1 MNNDKQQ
8 ILAILDEIT
17 YLLELKGENVFKISA
32 FKKAYSIISGIQED
46 LYKLYESGQLAQMKG
61 IGKGILSVI
70 ADYFNLGYSTALR
83 EIKTEVPE
91 GLIEI
96 NKLRGLGP
104 KKAIQLYFE
113 FGITNIS
120 KLESFC
126 LSGDITKIKGFTDAS
141 AEKLIESIRLYKQNQ
156 NFIRSDVAGVLVDEI
171 LGIFDAFPEVEEYSV
186 TGEFRRNMEVIST
199 LEFVIMTEAPEP
211 VLHELRVLLDVPDLN
226 YSKPSSFADKIDII
240 VHCETN
246 NNDYCL
252 TLYRTTGSEEFIQ
265 KYNLQDISTQG
276 LFSEDDV
283 FKRFKLPYFN
293 PEMREEELLPFVDD
307 ARFKTSDLKLQDFK
321 GCFHFHTNF
330 SDGANT
336 LSEMVFAGLAMGYK
350 YFAVCDHSKASFQAS
365 GMWEDK
371 VFKQK
376 EVISAVAAEHKTT
389 IFHGIEADILRDGS
403 LDYGDEFLIN
413 FDFVVASIHS
423 RFSLNK
429 DEMTARILRA
439 VENPH
444 TDVLGHPSGRILLER
459 PEFEADYDKIIDACR
474 ANNVAIEINASA
486 YRLDLDWRRIF
497 KARDKNCLFSINP
510 DAHSTTQLNSV
521 RYGIKI
527 ARKAGM
533 KSSEVINCYDL
544 ETFRT
549 FLRRKK

>member
-1 MNNDKQQ
+1 MNDDKQQ
-8 ILAILDEIT
+8 ILAIIDEIT

-46 LYKLYESGQLAQMKG
+46 LSQLYESGQLAQVKG

-70 ADYFNLGYSTALR
+70 ADYFNLGYSAALR

-96 NKLRGLGP
+96 NKIRGLGP

-120 KLESFC
+120 KLENFC
-126 LSGDITKIKGFTDAS
+126 TSGEITKVKGFTEAS

-156 NFIRSDVAGVLVDEI
+156 NFIRLDVAGILVDEI
-171 LGIFDAFPEVEEYSV
+171 LGIFAAFPEIEEFSV
-186 TGEFRRNMEVIST
+186 TGEYRRNLEVIST
-199 LEFVIMTEAPEP
+199 LEFVIMTQEP
-211 VLHELRVLLDVPDLN
+211 QSVLSELRMLLEVPDLE
-226 YSKPSSFADKIDII
+226 YSMPSSFADKINII
-240 VHCETN
+240 VHCESN

-252 TLYRTTGSEEFIQ
+252 TLYRTTGSEDFIQ
-265 KYNLQDISTQG
+265 RYNIQDINTNG
-276 LFSEDDV
+276 LFSEHDV
-283 FKRFKLPYFN
+283 FKRFNLPYFN
-293 PEMREEELLPFVDD
+293 PEMREKELLPFVNDE
-307 ARFKTSDLKLQDFK
+307 RFLASDLKLSDFK

-336 LSEMVFAGLAMGYK
+336 LSEMVFAGLAMGYE

-389 IFHGIEADILRDGS
+389 IFHGIEADILRDGT
-403 LDYGDEFLIN
+403 LDYGDEFLNN

-429 DEMTARILRA
+429 EDMTARIIRA

-459 PEFEADYDKIIDACR
+459 PEFEADFDKIIDACC
-474 ANNVAIEINASA
+474 ANDVAIEMNAST

-497 KARDKNCLFSINP
+497 KARDKNCIFSINP
-510 DAHSTTQLNSV
+510 DAHSTTQLGSV
-521 RYGIKI
+521 RYGIKV

-549 FLRRKK
+549 FLGRK

>member
-1 MNNDKQQ
+1 MNDDKQQ
-8 ILAILDEIT
+8 ILAIIDEIT

-46 LYKLYESGQLAQMKG
+46 LSQLYESGRLAQMKG

-70 ADYFNLGYSTALR
+70 ADHFNLGYSTALR
-83 EIKTEVPE
+83 EIKAEVPE

-96 NKLRGLGP
+96 NKIRGLGP

-120 KLESFC
+120 KLENFC
-126 LSGDITKIKGFTDAS
+126 TSGEITKVKGFTDSS

-156 NFIRSDVAGVLVDEI
+156 NFIRLDVAGILVDEI
-171 LGIFDAFPEVEEYSV
+171 LGIFAAFPEVEEFSV
-186 TGEFRRNMEVIST
+186 TGEYRRNMEVISK
-199 LEFVIMTEAPEP
+199 LEFVIMTEEPES
-211 VLHELRVLLDVPDLN
+211 VLFELRTLLDVPDLE
-226 YSKPSSFADKIDII
+226 YSIPSSFADKINII
-240 VHCETN
+240 VHCESN

-252 TLYRTTGSEEFIQ
+252 TLYRTTGSEEFVQ
-265 KYNLQDISTQG
+265 KYNIHDINTKG
-276 LFSEDDV
+276 LFSEHDV
-283 FKRFKLPYFN
+283 FKRFKLPYFT
-293 PEMREEELLPFVDD
+293 PEMREKELLPLVNDE
-307 ARFKTSDLKLQDFK
+307 RFLNSDLKLSDFK
-321 GCFHFHTNF
+321 GCFHFHTNY

-336 LSEMVFAGLAMGYK
+336 LSEMIFAGLAMGYE

-376 EVISAVAAEHKTT
+376 EVISAVATEHKTT
-389 IFHGIEADILRDGS
+389 IFHGIEADILRDGT
-403 LDYGDEFLIN
+403 LDYGDDFLKN

-423 RFSLNK
+423 RFSLDK
-429 DEMTARILRA
+429 DEMTARIIRA

-459 PEFEADYDKIIDACR
+459 PEFEADFDKIIDACC

-497 KARDKNCLFSINP
+497 QARDKNCIFSINP
-510 DAHSTTQLNSV
+510 DAHSTTQLSNV
-521 RYGIKI
+521 RYGIKV

-544 ETFRT
+544 DSFKS
-549 FLRRKK
+549 FLRRK

>member
-1 MNNDKQQ
+1 MNDDKQQ
-8 ILAILDEIT
+8 ILAIIDEIT

-46 LYKLYESGQLAQMKG
+46 LSQLFESGQLAQVKG
-61 IGKGILSVI
+61 IGKGILYVI
-70 ADYFNLGYSTALR
+70 ADYFNLGYSAALR

-96 NKLRGLGP
+96 NKIRGLGP

-120 KLESFC
+120 KLENFC
-126 LSGDITKIKGFTDAS
+126 TSAEITKVKGFTEAS
-141 AEKLIESIRLYKQNQ
+141 AEKLIESITLYKQNQ
-156 NFIRSDVAGVLVDEI
+156 NFIRLDVAGILVDEI
-171 LGIFDAFPEVEEYSV
+171 LGIFSAFPEIEEFSV
-186 TGEFRRNMEVIST
+186 TGEYRRNLEVIST
-199 LEFVIMTEAPEP
+199 LEFVIMTQEP
-211 VLHELRVLLDVPDLN
+211 LSVLSELRMLLDVPDLE
-226 YSKPSSFADKIDII
+226 YSMPSSYADKINII
-240 VHCETN
+240 VHCESN

-252 TLYRTTGSEEFIQ
+252 TLYRTTGSEDFIQ
-265 KYNLQDISTQG
+265 RYNIQDINTNG
-276 LFSEDDV
+276 LFSEHDV
-283 FKRFKLPYFN
+283 FKRFNLPYFN
-293 PEMREEELLPFVDD
+293 PEMREKELLPLIDD
-307 ARFKTSDLKLQDFK
+307 ERFLASDLKLSDFK

-336 LSEMVFAGLAMGYK
+336 LSEMVFAGLAMGYE

-389 IFHGIEADILRDGS
+389 IFHGIEADILRDGT
-403 LDYGDEFLIN
+403 LDYGDEFLNN

-429 DEMTARILRA
+429 EDMTARIIRA

-459 PEFEADYDKIIDACR
+459 PEFEADFDKIIDACC
-474 ANNVAIEINASA
+474 ANNVAIEINAST

-497 KARDKNCLFSINP
+497 KARDKNCIFSINP
-510 DAHSTTQLNSV
+510 DAHSTTQLGSV
-521 RYGIKI
+521 RYGIKV
-527 ARKAGM
+527 AGKAGM

-549 FLRRKK
+549 FLGRK

>member
-1 MNNDKQQ
+1 MNDDKQQ
-8 ILAILDEIT
+8 ILAIIDEIT

-32 FKKAYSIISGIQED
+32 FKKAYSIISGVQED
-46 LYKLYESGQLAQMKG
+46 LSQLFESGQLAQMKG

-70 ADYFNLGYSTALR
+70 ADHFNLGYSTALR

-96 NKLRGLGP
+96 NKIRGLGP

-126 LSGDITKIKGFTDAS
+126 TSGEITKVKGFTEAS

-156 NFIRSDVAGVLVDEI
+156 NFIRLDVAGVLVDEI
-171 LGIFDAFPEVEEYSV
+171 LGIFADFPEVEEYSV
-186 TGEFRRNMEVIST
+186 TGEYRRNMEVIST
-199 LEFVIMTEAPEP
+199 LEFVIMTLEPES
-211 VLHELRVLLDVPDLN
+211 VLHELRILLDVPDLE
-226 YSKPSSFADKIDII
+226 YSKASSFADKINII
-240 VHCETN
+240 VHCESN

-252 TLYRTTGSEEFIQ
+252 TLYRTTGSKDFIQ
-265 KYNLQDISTQG
+265 KYNLAEINTKG
-276 LFSEDDV
+276 LYSEHDV
-283 FKRFKLPYFN
+283 FKRLTLPYFN
-293 PEMREEELLPFVDD
+293 PEMREQELLPFVNDE
-307 ARFKTSDLKLQDFK
+307 RFLNSDLKLSDFK

-330 SDGANT
+330 SDGSNT
-336 LSEMVFAGLAMGYK
+336 LSEMVFAGLAMGYQ

-376 EVISAVAAEHKTT
+376 EVISAVAIEHKTT
-389 IFHGIEADILRDGS
+389 VFHGIEADILRDGT
-403 LDYGDEFLIN
+403 LDYGDEFLKN

-429 DEMTARILRA
+429 EEMTARIIRA

-459 PEFEADYDKIIDACR
+459 PEFEADFDKIIDACC
-474 ANNVAIEINASA
+474 ANDVAIEINAST

-497 KARDKNCLFSINP
+497 TARDKNCRFSINP
-510 DAHSTTQLNSV
+510 DAHSTTQLGSV
-521 RYGIKI
+521 RYGIKV

-544 ETFRT
+544 ESFRT
-549 FLRRKK
+549 FLGRK

>member
-126 LSGDITKIKGFTDAS
+126 LSGEITKIKGFTDAS
-141 AEKLIESIRLYKQNQ
+141 AEKLVESIRLYKQNQ
-156 NFIRSDVAGVLVDEI
+156 NFIRLDVAGVLVDEI

-293 PEMREEELLPFVDD
+293 PEMREKELLPFVDD

-376 EVISAVAAEHKTT
+376 EVISAVAAEHKIT

>member
-1 MNNDKQQ
+1 MNEDKQQ

-17 YLLELKGENVFKISA
+17 YLFELKGENVFKISA
-32 FKKAYSIISGIQED
+32 FKKAYSIISGIQAD
-46 LYKLYESGQLAQMKG
+46 LSHLYESGQLAQMKG

-83 EIKTEVPE
+83 EIKAEVPE

-96 NKLRGLGP
+96 NKIRGLGP

-113 FGITNIS
+113 FGITSVS
-120 KLESFC
+120 KLENFC
-126 LSGDITKIKGFTDAS
+126 NSGEITKVKGFTEAS

-156 NFIRSDVAGVLVDEI
+156 NFIRLDVAGFLVDEI
-171 LGIFDAFPEVEEYSV
+171 LGIFATFPEVEEYSV

-199 LEFVIMTEAPEP
+199 LEFVIMTVEPES
-211 VLHELRVLLDVPDLN
+211 VLHELRTLLDVPDLE
-226 YSKPSSFADKIDII
+226 YSKPSSFGDKIDII

-246 NNDYCL
+246 NNEYCL
-252 TLYRTTGSEEFIQ
+252 TLYRTTGSKDFVQ
-265 KYNLQDISTQG
+265 KYNLTDINTKG
-276 LFSEDDV
+276 LFSEHDV
-283 FKRFKLPYFN
+283 FKRFNLPYFN
-293 PEMREEELLPFVDD
+293 PEMRENELLPFVGDE
-307 ARFKTSDLKLQDFK
+307 RFYSSDLQLSDFK
-321 GCFHFHTNF
+321 GCFHFHTNY
-330 SDGANT
+330 SDGSNT
-336 LSEMVFAGLAMGYK
+336 LSEMVEAGLAMGYK

-376 EVISAVAAEHKTT
+376 EVISSVAKELKTT
-389 IFHGIEADILRDGS
+389 IFHGIEADILRDGT
-403 LDYGDEFLIN
+403 LDYGDEFLKN

-429 DEMTARILRA
+429 EEMTARILRA

-459 PEFEADYDKIIDACR
+459 PEFEADFDKIIDACC
-474 ANNVAIEINASA
+474 ANNVAIEINAST

-497 KARDKNCLFSINP
+497 KARDKNCIFSINP
-510 DAHSTTQLNSV
+510 DAHSTTQLGSV

-527 ARKAGM
+527 AKKAGM

-544 ETFRT
+544 ESFKT
-549 FLRRKK
+549 FLRRK

>member
-1 MNNDKQQ
+1 MNDDKQQ
-8 ILAILDEIT
+8 ILAIIDEIT

-32 FKKAYSIISGIQED
+32 FKKAYSIISGVQED
-46 LYKLYESGQLAQMKG
+46 LSQLFESGQLAQMKG

-70 ADYFNLGYSTALR
+70 ADHFNLGYSTALR

-96 NKLRGLGP
+96 NKIRGLGP

-126 LSGDITKIKGFTDAS
+126 TSGEITKVKGFTEAS

-156 NFIRSDVAGVLVDEI
+156 NFIRLDVAGVLVDEI
-171 LGIFDAFPEVEEYSV
+171 LGIFADFPEVEEYSV
-186 TGEFRRNMEVIST
+186 TGEYRRNMEVIST
-199 LEFVIMTEAPEP
+199 LEFVIMTLEPES
-211 VLHELRVLLDVPDLN
+211 VLRELRILLDVPDLE
-226 YSKPSSFADKIDII
+226 YSKASSFADKINII
-240 VHCETN
+240 VHCESN

-252 TLYRTTGSEEFIQ
+252 TLYRTTGSKDFIQ
-265 KYNLQDISTQG
+265 KYNLAEINTKG
-276 LFSEDDV
+276 LYSEHDV
-283 FKRFKLPYFN
+283 FKRLTLPYFN
-293 PEMREEELLPFVDD
+293 PEMREQELLPFVNDE
-307 ARFKTSDLKLQDFK
+307 RFLNSDLKLSDFK

-336 LSEMVFAGLAMGYK
+336 LSEMVFAGLAMGYQ

-376 EVISAVAAEHKTT
+376 EVISAVAIEHKTT
-389 IFHGIEADILRDGS
+389 VFHGIEADILRDGT
-403 LDYGDEFLIN
+403 LDYGDEFLKN

-429 DEMTARILRA
+429 EEMTARIIRA

-459 PEFEADYDKIIDACR
+459 PEFEADFDKIIDACC
-474 ANNVAIEINASA
+474 ANDVAIEINAST

-497 KARDKNCLFSINP
+497 TARDKNCRFSINP
-510 DAHSTTQLNSV
+510 DAHSTTQLGSV
-521 RYGIKI
+521 RYGIKV

-544 ETFRT
+544 ESFRT
-549 FLRRKK
+549 FLGRK

>member
-1 MNNDKQQ
+1 MNDDKQQ
-8 ILAILDEIT
+8 ILTIIDEIT

-46 LYKLYESGQLAQMKG
+46 LSQLFESGQLAQVKG

-70 ADYFNLGYSTALR
+70 ADYFNLGYSAALR
-83 EIKTEVPE
+83 EIKAEVPE

-96 NKLRGLGP
+96 NKIRGLGP

-120 KLESFC
+120 KLENFC
-126 LSGDITKIKGFTDAS
+126 TSGEITKVKGFTEAS
-141 AEKLIESIRLYKQNQ
+141 AEKLIESIRLYRQNQ
-156 NFIRSDVAGVLVDEI
+156 NFIRLDVAGILVDEI
-171 LGIFDAFPEVEEYSV
+171 LGIFSAFPEIEEFSV
-186 TGEFRRNMEVIST
+186 TGEYRRNLEVIST
-199 LEFVIMTEAPEP
+199 LEFVIMTQEP
-211 VLHELRVLLDVPDLN
+211 QSVLSELRMLLEVPDLE
-226 YSKPSSFADKIDII
+226 YSMPSSFADKINII
-240 VHCETN
+240 VHCECN

-252 TLYRTTGSEEFIQ
+252 TLYRTTGSEDFIQ
-265 KYNLQDISTQG
+265 RYNIQDINTNG
-276 LFSEDDV
+276 LFSEHDV
-283 FKRFKLPYFN
+283 FKRFNLPYFN
-293 PEMREEELLPFVDD
+293 PEMREKELLPFVNDE
-307 ARFKTSDLKLQDFK
+307 RFLASDLKLSDFK

-336 LSEMVFAGLAMGYK
+336 LSEMVFAGLAMGYQ

-389 IFHGIEADILRDGS
+389 IFHGIEADILRDGT
-403 LDYGDEFLIN
+403 LDYGDEFLKN

-429 DEMTARILRA
+429 EDMTARILRA
-439 VENPH
+439 IENPH

-459 PEFEADYDKIIDACR
+459 PEFEADFDKIIDACC
-474 ANNVAIEINASA
+474 ANNVAIEINAST

-497 KARDKNCLFSINP
+497 KARDKNCIFSINP
-510 DAHSTTQLNSV
+510 DAHSTTQLGSV
-521 RYGIKI
+521 RYGIKV

-533 KSSEVINCYDL
+533 KSSEVINCYAL

-549 FLRRKK
+549 FLGRK

>member
-141 AEKLIESIRLYKQNQ
+141 SEKLIESIRLYKQNQ
-156 NFIRSDVAGVLVDEI
+156 NFIRLDVAGVLVDEI

-293 PEMREEELLPFVDD
+293 PEMREKELLPFVDD

-376 EVISAVAAEHKTT
+376 EVISAVAAEHKIT

>member
-1 MNNDKQQ
+1 MNEDKQQ

-17 YLLELKGENVFKISA
+17 YLFELKGENVFKISA
-32 FKKAYSIISGIQED
+32 FKKAYSIISGIQDD
-46 LYKLYESGQLAQMKG
+46 LSHLYESGQLAQMKG

-83 EIKTEVPE
+83 EIKAEVPE

-96 NKLRGLGP
+96 NKIRGLGP

-113 FGITNIS
+113 FGITSIS
-120 KLESFC
+120 KLENFC
-126 LSGDITKIKGFTDAS
+126 NSGEITKVKGFTEAS

-156 NFIRSDVAGVLVDEI
+156 NFIRLDVAGFLVDEI
-171 LGIFDAFPEVEEYSV
+171 LGIFATFPEVEEYSV

-199 LEFVIMTEAPEP
+199 LEFVIMTVEPES
-211 VLHELRVLLDVPDLN
+211 VLHELRTLLDVPDLE
-226 YSKPSSFADKIDII
+226 YSKPSSFGDKIDII

-246 NNDYCL
+246 NNEYCL
-252 TLYRTTGSEEFIQ
+252 TLYRTTGSKDFVQ
-265 KYNLQDISTQG
+265 KYNLTDINTEG
-276 LFSEDDV
+276 LFSEHDV
-283 FKRFKLPYFN
+283 FKRFNLPYFN
-293 PEMREEELLPFVDD
+293 PEMRENELLPFVGDE
-307 ARFKTSDLKLQDFK
+307 RFYSSDLQLSDFK
-321 GCFHFHTNF
+321 GCFHFHTNY
-330 SDGANT
+330 SDGSNT
-336 LSEMVFAGLAMGYK
+336 LSEMVEAGLAMGYK

-376 EVISAVAAEHKTT
+376 EVISSVAKELKTT
-389 IFHGIEADILRDGS
+389 IFHGIEADILRDGT
-403 LDYGDEFLIN
+403 LDYGDEFLKN

-429 DEMTARILRA
+429 EEMTARILRA

-459 PEFEADYDKIIDACR
+459 PEFEADFDKIIDACC
-474 ANNVAIEINASA
+474 ANNVAIEINAST

-497 KARDKNCLFSINP
+497 KARDKNCIFSINP
-510 DAHSTTQLNSV
+510 DAHSTTQLGSV

-527 ARKAGM
+527 AKKAGM

-544 ETFRT
+544 ESFKT
-549 FLRRKK
+549 FLRRK